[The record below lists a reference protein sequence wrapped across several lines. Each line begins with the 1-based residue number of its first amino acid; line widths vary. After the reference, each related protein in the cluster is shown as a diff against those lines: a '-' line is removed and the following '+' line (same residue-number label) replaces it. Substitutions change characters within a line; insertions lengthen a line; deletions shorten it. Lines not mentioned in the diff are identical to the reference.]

1 MTTRT
6 KPFTR
11 DELIEQAKRVH
22 AGAVAVIGHSAAM
35 SQGRA
40 NLVYEAEVL
49 AAIVDALENYPL
61 AKFAEEVVNIVV
73 GDLSM
78 RRGFDD
84 LILTESFKAV
94 RRFLIEKV
102 AQSVVGP
109 VNPFPD
115 RFQRM
120 LKLESEAE
128 LHAVAPALIENKPT
142 TPPAAPAG
150 DDLDFAD

>member
-1 MTTRT
+1 MIRTT
-6 KPFTR
+6 PFSR
-11 DELIEQAKRVH
+11 DELVEQAKRVH
-22 AGAVAVIGHSAAM
+22 AGALSAIGHSIPN

-40 NLVYEAEVL
+40 NLTYEAEAL

-61 AKFAEEVVNIVV
+61 AKFAEEAVNVVV

-84 LILTESFKAV
+84 LILRDDFRPV

-102 AQSVVGP
+102 SRTIVGP

-120 LKLESEAE
+120 LAIQSDRE
-128 LHAVAPALIENKPT
+128 LHAMAPAD
-142 TPPAAPAG
+142 APAKPA
-150 DDLDFAD
+150 DAPSKPADEDLDFA